1 MTAAAPAVTARH
13 LADQAVFRAVMDA
26 MAHPGRVNALAVLPA
41 KGPADWPAPLN
52 AGAAAVALCLADFET
67 PLWLDGAAQESDAA
81 AWLRF
86 HTGARITSDPRKAAF
101 AFVTDPQRAPDFQ
114 AFALGSLDY
123 PDRSTT
129 LILQVESFA
138 AAAAARTLTGPG
150 IKDTAAFA
158 ASPLPGD
165 FDARLAANRALAPRG
180 VDFIF
185 VSSSAVA
192 ALPRST
198 RLVARG

>member
-26 MAHPGRVNALAVLPA
+26 MAHPGRVNALAALPTE
-41 KGPADWPAPLN
+41 WPAPLN

-67 PLWLDGAAQESDAA
+67 PLWLDDAARDGDAA

-86 HTGARITSDPRKAAF
+86 HTGARITGDPREAAF
-101 AFVTDPQRAPDFQ
+101 AFVADPRRAPDFQ
-114 AFALGSLDY
+114 EFAPGSLDY

-129 LILQVESFA
+129 FILQVDAFGSD
-138 AAAAARTLTGPG
+138 AARTLAGPG
-150 IKDTAAFA
+150 IRNTAAFS

-165 FDARLAANRALAPRG
+165 FDARLAANHALAPRG
-180 VDFIF
+180 VDFIL

-198 RLVARG
+198 RLVPRD

>member
-1 MTAAAPAVTARH
+1 MIAAPAVTDRH

-26 MAHPGRVNALAVLPA
+26 MAHPGRINPLDALPA
-41 KGPADWPAPLN
+41 TWPAPLN
-52 AGAAAVALCLADFET
+52 ASAAAVALCLADFET
-67 PLWLDGAAQESDAA
+67 PLWLDAASDGDAA

-86 HTGARITSDPRKAAF
+86 HTGARITDDPREAAF
-101 AFVTDPQRAPDFQ
+101 AFVTDPRNAPDFQ
-114 AFALGSLDY
+114 DFALGSFDY

-129 LILQVESFA
+129 FILQVEAFGSA
-138 AAAAARTLTGPG
+138 VPRTLGGPG
-150 IKDTAAFA
+150 IKDTAAFS

-165 FDARLAANRALAPRG
+165 FDARLAANHALAPRG

-198 RLVARG
+198 RLVPTSATSG

>member
-1 MTAAAPAVTARH
+1 MATAVPAAPPRH

-26 MAHPGRVNALAVLPA
+26 MAHPGRVNALVALPA
-41 KGPADWPAPLN
+41 EWPRPLN

-67 PLWLDGAAQESDAA
+67 PLWLDDAARAPDSA

-86 HTGARITSDPRKAAF
+86 HTGARITSDPREAAF
-101 AFVTDPQRAPDFQ
+101 AFVTDPLNAPDFQ
-114 AFALGSLDY
+114 TFALGSLDY

-129 LILQVESFA
+129 FVLQVA
-138 AAAAARTLTGPG
+138 AFRSGAARMLAGPG
-150 IKDTAAFA
+150 INGTAAFS

-165 FDARLAANRALAPRG
+165 FDARLAANHALAPRG

-198 RLVARG
+198 RLVSRG

>member
-1 MTAAAPAVTARH
+1 MPAAASNGDPRH

-26 MAHPGRVNALAVLPA
+26 MAHPGRVNRLAALPA
-41 KGPADWPAPLN
+41 GWPAPLN

-67 PLWLDGAAQESDAA
+67 PVWLDEAARDSDAA

-86 HTGARITSDPRKAAF
+86 HTGAPITGDSREAAF
-101 AFVTDPQRAPDFQ
+101 AVVTDTRNVPDFQ
-114 AFALGSLDY
+114 AFAPGSLDY

-129 LILQVESFA
+129 FILQVEAFGGG
-138 AAAAARTLTGPG
+138 AARVLAGPG
-150 IKDTAAFA
+150 IKDTAAFS
-158 ASPLPGD
+158 ASPLPDD

-198 RLVARG
+198 RLVPVKG

>member
-1 MTAAAPAVTARH
+1 MTAAMPAVTARH

-26 MAHPGRVNALAVLPA
+26 MAHPGRVNPLAVLPA
-41 KGPADWPAPLN
+41 EWPAPLN

-67 PLWLDGAAQESDAA
+67 PVWLDGETSDGEAA

-86 HTGARITSDPRKAAF
+86 HTGARITGDPREAAF
-101 AFVTDPQRAPDFQ
+101 AFVTDSGHAPDFQ

-129 LILQVESFA
+129 FIVQVDAFGSGA
-138 AAAAARTLTGPG
+138 PRTLAGPG
-150 IKDTAAFA
+150 IKDTAAFS

-165 FDARLAANRALAPRG
+165 FVERLAANHALAPRG

-185 VSSSAVA
+185 ASSSAVA

-198 RLVARG
+198 RLVPGHSIRG

>member
-1 MTAAAPAVTARH
+1 MNKPAVTPRH

-26 MAHPGRVNALAVLPA
+26 MARPGRVNPVVAPPA
-41 KGPADWPAPLN
+41 KWPAPLN

-67 PLWLDGAAQESDAA
+67 PVWLDEPARGGEAA

-86 HTGARITSDPRKAAF
+86 HCGAPVTADPRGAAF
-101 AFVTDPQRAPDFQ
+101 AFVTDLRNAPDFHT
-114 AFALGSLDY
+114 FALGSLDY

-129 LILQVESFA
+129 FVLQVEAFGEG
-138 AAAAARTLTGPG
+138 AARKLAGPG
-150 IKDTAAFA
+150 IEGTAAFS
-158 ASPLPGD
+158 ASPLPDD

-185 VSSSAVA
+185 VSSAAIA

-198 RLVARG
+198 RLVPNS

>member
-1 MTAAAPAVTARH
+1 LTAAAAPRLDARP

-26 MAHPGRVNALAVLPA
+26 MAHPGRVNPLAALPA
-41 KGPADWPAPLN
+41 GWPAPLN
-52 AGAAAVALCLADFET
+52 AGAAAVALCVADFET
-67 PLWLDGAAQESDAA
+67 PLWLDDAARVSEAA

-86 HTGARITSDPRKAAF
+86 HTGARITGDPREAAF
-101 AFVTDPQRAPDFQ
+101 AFITDTQNAPDFQ
-114 AFALGSLDY
+114 AFSPGSLDY

-129 LILQVESFA
+129 FILQVEAFSG
-138 AAAAARTLTGPG
+138 AARALAGPG
-150 IKDTAAFA
+150 IEDTAAFS
-158 ASPLPGD
+158 ASPLPCD
-165 FDARLAANRALAPRG
+165 FDARLAANHALAPRG

-198 RLVARG
+198 RLVATRG

>member
-1 MTAAAPAVTARH
+1 MTGTSFSVNARH
-13 LADQAVFRAVMDA
+13 LTDQAVFRAVMDA
-26 MAHPGRVNALAVLPA
+26 MAHPGRVNPLTALPTE
-41 KGPADWPAPLN
+41 WPAPLN
-52 AGAAAVALCLADFET
+52 PGAAAVALCLADFET
-67 PLWLDGAAQESDAA
+67 PVWLDDAAGDGDAA

-86 HTGARITSDPRKAAF
+86 HTGARITSDPPEAAF
-101 AFVTDPQRAPDFQ
+101 AVVTDTRRAPDFQ

-129 LILQVESFA
+129 FILQVDAFGNGATRTFA
-138 AAAAARTLTGPG
+138 GPG
-150 IKDTAAFA
+150 IKDTVAFS
-158 ASPLPGD
+158 ASPLPDD
-165 FDARLAANRALAPRG
+165 FDARLAVNHALAPRG

-198 RLVARG
+198 RLVPMRG

>member
-1 MTAAAPAVTARH
+1 MNMTASAAVTPRH

-26 MAHPGRVNALAVLPA
+26 MAHPGRVNALAALPA
-41 KGPADWPAPLN
+41 SLPAPLN
-52 AGAAAVALCLADFET
+52 AAAAAVALCLADFET
-67 PLWLDGAAQESDAA
+67 PLWLDAPSRDGGAA

-86 HTGARITSDPRKAAF
+86 HTGARITDDPREAVF
-101 AFVTDPQRAPDFQ
+101 AFVTDARNAPDFH

-129 LILQVESFA
+129 FVVQVETFGGG
-138 AAAAARTLTGPG
+138 AARTLSGPG
-150 IKDTAAFA
+150 IKGTAAFA
-158 ASPLPGD
+158 AAPLPGD

-185 VSSSAVA
+185 ASSSAVA

-198 RLVARG
+198 RLVTGA

>member
-1 MTAAAPAVTARH
+1 MPAAAPGIPAVNARH

-26 MAHPGRVNALAVLPA
+26 MAHPGRVNPLAALPSE
-41 KGPADWPAPLN
+41 WPKPLN
-52 AGAAAVALCLADFET
+52 AGAAAVALCLVDFET
-67 PLWLDGAAQESDAA
+67 PLWLDGAAHDGGAA

-86 HTGARITSDPRKAAF
+86 HTGARITGDPCEAAF
-101 AFVTDPQRAPDFQ
+101 AFVTDPGNAPDFQ

-123 PDRSTT
+123 PDRSATFV
-129 LILQVESFA
+129 LQVEAFGSGTV
-138 AAAAARTLTGPG
+138 RTLAGPG
-150 IKDTAAFA
+150 IKDTAPFS
-158 ASPLPGD
+158 ASPLPDD

-198 RLVARG
+198 RLVPGS

>member
-1 MTAAAPAVTARH
+1 MAAARH

-26 MAHPGRVNALAVLPA
+26 MAHPGRVNALADLPA
-41 KGPADWPAPLN
+41 EWPAPLN

-67 PLWLDGAAQESDAA
+67 PVWLDDMAREGDAA

-86 HTGARITSDPRKAAF
+86 HTGTRITGDPREAAF
-101 AFVTDPQRAPDFQ
+101 AFISDARHAPDFH

-129 LILQVESFA
+129 FVLQVEGFGNGVPRRLA
-138 AAAAARTLTGPG
+138 GPG
-150 IKDTAAFA
+150 IKDTAVFS

-180 VDFIF
+180 ADFIL
-185 VSSSAVA
+185 VSNSAVA

-198 RLVARG
+198 RLVATG

>member
-1 MTAAAPAVTARH
+1 MATARH

-26 MAHPGRVNALAVLPA
+26 MARPGRVNAIEALPA
-41 KGPADWPAPLN
+41 EWPAPLN

-67 PLWLDGAAQESDAA
+67 PVWLDAIAREGAAA

-86 HTGARITSDPRKAAF
+86 HTGTRITGDPREAAF
-101 AFVTDPQRAPDFQ
+101 AFVTDAQHAPDFQ
-114 AFALGSLDY
+114 SFALGSLDY

-129 LILQVESFA
+129 FVLQVEGFGNGVPRRLA
-138 AAAAARTLTGPG
+138 GPG
-150 IKDTAAFA
+150 IKDTAVFS
-158 ASPLPGD
+158 ASPLPDD

-180 VDFIF
+180 ADFIL
-185 VSSSAVA
+185 VSNSAVA

-198 RLVARG
+198 RLLAMG

>member
-1 MTAAAPAVTARH
+1 MTAAAAPGATARH

-26 MAHPGRVNALAVLPA
+26 MAHPGRVNALALPA
-41 KGPADWPAPLN
+41 GGPKPLN

-67 PLWLDGAAQESDAA
+67 PLWLDDAA
-81 AWLRF
+81 RDGDAALWLRF
-86 HTGARITSDPRKAAF
+86 HTGARITSDPREAAF
-101 AFVTDPQRAPDFQ
+101 AFVTDPLNAPDFQ

-129 LILQVESFA
+129 FVLQVA
-138 AAAAARTLTGPG
+138 AFGGGAARTLAGPG
-150 IKDTAAFA
+150 IRDTAAFS

-165 FDARLAANRALAPRG
+165 FDARLAANHALAPRG

-198 RLVARG
+198 RLVLKG

>member
-1 MTAAAPAVTARH
+1 MPAAAPAVTARH

-26 MAHPGRVNALAVLPA
+26 MAHPGRVNPLAALPA
-41 KGPADWPAPLN
+41 EWPAPLN

-67 PLWLDGAAQESDAA
+67 PVWLDEAARDGDAA

-86 HTGARITSDPRKAAF
+86 HTGARITGDPREAAF
-101 AFVTDPQRAPDFQ
+101 AFVTDTRNAPDFH
-114 AFALGSLDY
+114 AFAPGTLDY

-129 LILQVESFA
+129 FILQVEAFGGGA
-138 AAAAARTLTGPG
+138 VCTLAGPG
-150 IKDTAAFA
+150 IKDTAAFS

-165 FDARLAANRALAPRG
+165 FDARLAANHALSPRG

-185 VSSSAVA
+185 ASSSAVA

-198 RLVARG
+198 RLTLRG

>member
-1 MTAAAPAVTARH
+1 MHAGAPRLDARH

-26 MAHPGRVNALAVLPA
+26 MAHPGRVNPLAALPA
-41 KGPADWPAPLN
+41 EWPAPLN

-67 PLWLDGAAQESDAA
+67 PVWLDEVARDGDAA

-86 HTGARITSDPRKAAF
+86 HTGARLTGDPREAAF
-101 AFVTDPQRAPDFQ
+101 AFVTDARNAPDFQ
-114 AFALGSLDY
+114 AFAPGSLDF

-129 LILQVESFA
+129 FILQVDAFGGG
-138 AAAAARTLTGPG
+138 AARTLAGPG
-150 IKDTAAFA
+150 IKDTAAFS
-158 ASPLPGD
+158 ASPLPDD
-165 FDARLAANRALAPRG
+165 FDARLAANHALAPRG

-198 RLVARG
+198 RLVPTRG